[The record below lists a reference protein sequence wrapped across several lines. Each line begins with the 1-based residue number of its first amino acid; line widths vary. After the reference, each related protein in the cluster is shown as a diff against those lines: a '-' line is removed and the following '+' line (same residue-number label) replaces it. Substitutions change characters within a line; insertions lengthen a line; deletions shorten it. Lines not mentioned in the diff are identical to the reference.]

1 MEMIIELLMELQHQN
16 LNNNDP
22 IEDSLNERLMDEA
35 QEFDRRLQRVCS
47 LQRRFGASRLWR
59 RPRPPPRA
67 AQ

>member
-35 QEFDRRLQRVCS
+35 QDLSQAAMQR
-47 LQRRFGASRLWR
+47 
-59 RPRPPPRA
+59 P
-67 AQ
+67 